1 MQAPRHPTALLCLAL
16 ASCAT
21 PRPTEMRKPIG
32 GTALASIQSEPGNFT
47 ETVGVRAGGMFA
59 SAFRT
64 QASLSSDG
72 GASTS
77 IRFEDDL
84 SLDDNTDALRAEL
97 YWRIDR
103 RHRIDVGYF
112 DLDRNGTRS
121 IDRQIQWGDTS
132 FDVGVD
138 VTSRLRTQVFPVRY
152 TYYFLADDESELGF
166 SAGVYGMSLTASLS
180 GIGTVNGTTGTSQA
194 TETFETPVPLPV
206 VGLQGAYALS
216 SDLRAIGSL
225 QAFYVRLE
233 NIAGADVIDGGLL
246 DLILGLEYDLTE
258 NFELGAAANWF
269 YLNAGAE
276 RDRLTFDFDY
286 GFAGLY
292 VYVAARI

>member
-1 MQAPRHPTALLCLAL
+1 MQQPALGPLPKGPETELAP
-16 ASCAT
+16 
-21 PRPTEMRKPIG
+21 
-32 GTALASIQSEPGNFT
+32 FT

-64 QASLSSDG
+64 EASLASDG
-72 GASTS
+72 GSSAS
-77 IRFEDDL
+77 IRFEDEL

-97 YWRIDR
+97 YWRIAR

-112 DLDRNGTRS
+112 DLDRNGTRT

-138 VTSRLRTQVFPVRY
+138 VTSRLRTEVLPVRY
-152 TYYFLADDESELGF
+152 TYYFLAGDDSELGVCI
-166 SAGVYGMSLTASLS
+166 GVYGMRLSASLS
-180 GIGTVNGTTGTSQA
+180 GIGTVNGQSGATQA

-206 VGLQGAYALS
+206 LGFQGGYALS

-225 QAFYVRLE
+225 QAFYLRLE
-233 NIAGADVIDGGLL
+233 DLGGTDVIDGGLL
-246 DLILGLEYDLTE
+246 DLLIGLEYDVTE
-258 NFELGAAANWF
+258 NVELGAAANWF

-276 RDRLTFDFDY
+276 RDQLNFDFDY
-286 GFAGLY
+286 GFAGLF
-292 VYVAARI
+292 VYLAARI